1 MRSDAALEA
10 IAKASEDRVPNIV
23 LYNYPSFSG
32 AFSALFAH
40 LFYTHHNLP
49 SLILP
54 FSSVPLLALRVEDL
68 CFEGLETCYLLDFIP
83 PKEFLFD
90 LSRKSKCKIVGFD
103 HRKSV
108 LGHIPPANDCPE
120 NIMINVNLEKSS
132 SSVVYEYF
140 AGKCEDANISNGE
153 APCLVDSKDK
163 GRVELMLKYIEDG
176 DLRRWSLPGIRAF
189 NIGLSE
195 WRSRFNCISN
205 PYMYKQLLKLSA
217 EDLITKGNS
226 CVSSRQNA
234 ASKLLEKAF
243 RVRLGRGFYGECLG
257 VRADGNSNLSDEI
270 GKLLSVKS
278 AATGLR
284 PIGAVIFMQRN
295 NLKMCLRSTDSS
307 TDTSEVAKAYGGGGS
322 PSSSSFIIRL
332 DEYNQW
338 ISAFFPEITCKADHL
353 IRGDLFRKR
362 QMSTNAVFDLT
373 SGTKTSYVGNKWA
386 SLSRPFSS
394 KPAGNDVIGIDLG
407 TTNSCVSVMEGKNPK
422 VIENS
427 EGART
432 TPSVVA
438 FNQKAELLVGTPAKR
453 QAVTN
458 PTNTLFGTKR
468 LIGRR
473 FDDSQTQKEMK
484 MVPYKIVKAP
494 NGDAWVEANG
504 QQYSPS
510 QVGAFVLTKMKET
523 AESYLGKSVSKA
535 VITVPA
541 YFNDAQR
548 QATKDAG
555 RIAGLDV
562 QRIINEPTAAAL
574 SYGMNNKEGL
584 IAVFDLGGGTFDVS
598 ILEISNG
605 VFEVKATNGDTF
617 LGGEDFDNALLD
629 FLVNEFKRTENID
642 LSKDKLALQ
651 RLREAAEKAKIELS
665 STSQTEINLPFITAD
680 ASGAKHLNIT
690 LTRSKFEALVNHLI
704 ERTKAPCKSCLKD
717 ANVSIKEVDEVLL
730 VGGMTRVPKVQEVVS
745 AIFGKSPSKG
755 VNPDEAV
762 AMGAAI
768 QGGILRGD
776 VKELLLLD
784 VTPLSLGIE
793 TLGGIFTRLIN
804 RNTTIPTKKSQ
815 VFSTA
820 ADNQTQV
827 GIKVL
832 QGEREMAVDNK
843 SLGEFELVGIPP
855 APRGMPQIEVTF
867 DIDANGIVTVSA
879 KDKSTGKEQ
888 QITIRSSGGLSEDEI
903 DKMVKEAELH
913 AQKDQERKALI
924 DIRNSAD
931 TTIYSIE
938 KSLGEYRDKIPS
950 EVAKE
955 IEDAVSD
962 LRTAMAGDNADEI
975 KAKLDAANKAVSK
988 IGEHMSGGSSGSS
1001 SAGGSQGGEQ
1011 APEAEYE
1018 EVKK

>member
-1 MRSDAALEA
+1 
-10 IAKASEDRVPNIV
+10 
-23 LYNYPSFSG
+23 
-32 AFSALFAH
+32 
-40 LFYTHHNLP
+40 
-49 SLILP
+49 
-54 FSSVPLLALRVEDL
+54 
-68 CFEGLETCYLLDFIP
+68 
-83 PKEFLFD
+83 
-90 LSRKSKCKIVGFD
+90 
-103 HRKSV
+103 
-108 LGHIPPANDCPE
+108 
-120 NIMINVNLEKSS
+120 
-132 SSVVYEYF
+132 
-140 AGKCEDANISNGE
+140 
-153 APCLVDSKDK
+153 
-163 GRVELMLKYIEDG
+163 
-176 DLRRWSLPGIRAF
+176 
-189 NIGLSE
+189 
-195 WRSRFNCISN
+195 
-205 PYMYKQLLKLSA
+205 
-217 EDLITKGNS
+217 
-226 CVSSRQNA
+226 NA
-234 ASKLLEKAF
+234 
-243 RVRLGRGFYGECLG
+243 
-257 VRADGNSNLSDEI
+257 
-270 GKLLSVKS
+270 
-278 AATGLR
+278 
-284 PIGAVIFMQRN
+284 
-295 NLKMCLRSTDSS
+295 
-307 TDTSEVAKAYGGGGS
+307 
-322 PSSSSFIIRL
+322 
-332 DEYNQW
+332 
-338 ISAFFPEITCKADHL
+338 
-353 IRGDLFRKR
+353 
-362 QMSTNAVFDLT
+362 
-373 SGTKTSYVGNKWA
+373 
-386 SLSRPFSS
+386 
-394 KPAGNDVIGIDLG
+394 
-407 TTNSCVSVMEGKNPK
+407 K

-438 FNQKAELLVGTPAKR
+438 FNQKGELLVGTPAKR

-458 PTNTLFGTKR
+458 PTNTVFGTKR

-473 FDDSQTQKEMK
+473 FDDPQTQKEMK
-484 MVPYKIVKAP
+484 MVPFKIVRAP

-510 QVGAFVLTKMKET
+510 QIGAFILTKMKET

-574 SYGMNNKEGL
+574 AYGLNNKEGL

-617 LGGEDFDNALLD
+617 LGGEDFDNSLVE
-629 FLVNEFKRTENID
+629 FLVDEFKRTEAID
-642 LSKDKLALQ
+642 LSKDRLALQ

-680 ASGAKHLNIT
+680 ASGAKHMNVT
-690 LTRSKFEALVNHLI
+690 LTRSKFETLVNHLI
-704 ERTKAPCKSCLKD
+704 ERTKNPCRSCLKD
-717 ANVSIKEVDEVLL
+717 AGISSKDVDEVLL
-730 VGGMTRVPKVQEVVS
+730 VGGMTRVPKVQEIVS
-745 AIFGKSPSKG
+745 EIFGKSPSKG

-793 TLGGIFTRLIN
+793 TLGGYLD
-804 RNTTIPTKKSQ
+804 Q

-827 GIKVL
+827 GVRVL
-832 QGEREMAVDNK
+832 QGEREMAAGNK
-843 SLGEFELVGIPP
+843 LLGEFELVGIPP

-879 KDKSTGKEQ
+879 KDKATGKEQ
-888 QITIRSSGGLSEDEI
+888 QITIRSSGGLSEEEI
-903 DKMVKEAELH
+903 EKMVKEAELH

-924 DIRNSAD
+924 DVKNSAD

-938 KSLGEYRDKIPS
+938 KSLSEYRDKIPA
-950 EVAKE
+950 EVVTE
-955 IEDAVSD
+955 IETAVAD
-962 LRTAMAGDNADEI
+962 LRKEMAGDSVDNI

-988 IGEHMSGGSSGSS
+988 IGQHMAGGSGGSSSS
-1001 SAGGSQGGEQ
+1001 GGSQGGGQ
-1011 APEAEYE
+1011 ASEAEYE